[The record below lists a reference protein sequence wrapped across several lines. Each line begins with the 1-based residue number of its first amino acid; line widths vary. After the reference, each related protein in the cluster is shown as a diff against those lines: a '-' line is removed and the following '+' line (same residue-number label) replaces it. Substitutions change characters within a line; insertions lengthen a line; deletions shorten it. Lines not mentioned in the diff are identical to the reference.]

1 VSCQP
6 ERVTALVDGILVGAE
21 RGEAEAHLAECEEC
35 RAQAEEEKNLR
46 SALRDLPSLEL
57 PAGLEGRVRRR
68 LRRARRPGLARMARV
83 LLPLAALLV
92 VGLWTRELG
101 PVVAWELSR
110 DHDHCFSR
118 ARLPAEVWSAEPAV
132 VARWFAERGSRLP
145 LLPDAVRELVLVGGR
160 RCPLPDVSFVS
171 HVYYASRDR
180 QLSVFV
186 LSHGVHIG
194 GSYATSS
201 RGNTVALMRIA
212 GQVVGVVGQDEDVA
226 AVAARLRVTVATRD
240 RAGLG
245 STLLARGVPPPH

>member
-92 VGLWTRELG
+92 VGLWTRELA

-194 GSYATSS
+194 GGYATSS

-245 STLLARGVPPPH
+245 STLLARGVLPPH